1 MNLLIKTAA
10 LEWKMN
16 ARNFLNV
23 FFSLVFPIMML
34 LLFGSMYGNDPSPYY
49 GGHGSVD
56 ISAPGYICMVVAVS
70 GLMTLPITVSQYRER
85 KILKRFMAT
94 PIRPLDILVAQL
106 VVNALVT
113 LIGSILLIIVGVI
126 VFDLKF
132 YGNPMLVFFGTV
144 LVMASI
150 FSIGLFI
157 AGFTKNAK
165 AALAISY
172 VIYFPMLFLSGATLP
187 LQFMPETIQ
196 NISKALP
203 LTYGIELVRGLW
215 LGESITEFGLQI
227 AVLLGVFV
235 VLGGL
240 SLKTFRWE

>member
-1 MNLLIKTAA
+1 MTLLIKTAA

-16 ARNFLNV
+16 IRNFLNV
-23 FFSLVFPIMML
+23 FFSLVFPVMML

-56 ISAPGYICMVVAVS
+56 ISTPGYICMVVAVS

-113 LIGSILLIIVGVI
+113 LIGSILLIIVGI
-126 VFDLKF
+126 FVFDLKF
-132 YGNPMLVFFGTV
+132 YGNPFLVLIGSL

-227 AVLLGVFV
+227 VILIGVFV

-240 SLKTFRWE
+240 SLKTFKWE